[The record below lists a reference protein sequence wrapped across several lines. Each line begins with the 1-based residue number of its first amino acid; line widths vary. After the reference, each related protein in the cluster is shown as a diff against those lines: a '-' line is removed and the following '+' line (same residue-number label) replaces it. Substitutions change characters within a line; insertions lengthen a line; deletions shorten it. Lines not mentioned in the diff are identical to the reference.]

1 MGKGVFE
8 FVSWEVRLFVEMKTF
23 RMFPGSVKEIE

>member
-8 FVSWEVRLFVEMKTF
+8 FVSWKVRLFVEMKTF
-23 RMFPGSVKEIE
+23 KMCPEGMKEIE